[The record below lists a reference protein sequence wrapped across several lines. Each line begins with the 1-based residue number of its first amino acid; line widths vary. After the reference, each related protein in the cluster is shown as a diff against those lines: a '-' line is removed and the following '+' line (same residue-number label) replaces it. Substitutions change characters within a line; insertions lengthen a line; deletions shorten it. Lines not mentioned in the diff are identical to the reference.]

1 MPWAHFSAVLKTT
14 ANLIEIVLVNKTPV
28 TDTCNRKDHLSH
40 LLQLSLD
47 PGYQN
52 VTQGVLSF
60 SFFFSA
66 FSDTDFILRLDTH
79 MVFRS
84 WLATLELSAFPFV
97 SSWRKKTVFTPS
109 IYLHPILDVLDVSDD
124 VLTTSFGQWYRWASW
139 SMCCVP
145 GAREASLQLMDPR
158 WKSGRLNVH

>member
-14 ANLIEIVLVNKTPV
+14 ANLIEIVLINKTPV

-109 IYLHPILDVLDVSDD
+109 IYLHPIFRCFRCLRWCPDNITLASGIAERAEACAVS
-124 VLTTSFGQWYRWASW
+124 LELGKLPSNSW
-139 SMCCVP
+139 TP
-145 GAREASLQLMDPR
+145 DGNQGD
-158 WKSGRLNVH
+158 